1 MARIKP
7 LLPSWIFENQCGFIK
22 GRGADSNFVI
32 ASEILNSMNLKKGK
46 YGWFALKLDLEKAY
60 DRMEWSFLKN
70 CLLALDVDQHSIT
83 MIMNRVA
90 NASSTILVNGKK
102 TESFIHSRGLRQG
115 DPVPLPL

>member
-1 MARIKP
+1 
-7 LLPSWIFENQCGFIK
+7 
-22 GRGADSNFVI
+22 
-32 ASEILNSMNLKKGK
+32 MNLKKGK